1 MQGSRIDDI
10 IKSMQGFRETL
21 DYYLSK
27 TNYQSQLTMPLYRIL
42 ETVYN
47 NLSLLKIENLIKGN
61 HR

>member
-1 MQGSRIDDI
+1 
-10 IKSMQGFRETL
+10 MQGFRETL
-21 DYYLSK
+21 VYYLSK